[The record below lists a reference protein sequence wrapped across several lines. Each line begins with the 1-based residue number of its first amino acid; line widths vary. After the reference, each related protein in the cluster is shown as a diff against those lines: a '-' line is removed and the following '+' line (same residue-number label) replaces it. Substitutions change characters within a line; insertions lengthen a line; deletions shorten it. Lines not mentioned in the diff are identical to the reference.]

1 MKTKLFGVIVSVA
14 IGGLAS
20 IGAANAATCPVSDT
34 CVTYNV
40 FGSLA
45 DLELQY
51 SAPYVVDPGPV
62 SLGGTLYIDVTAGT
76 VISADLTIP
85 GFNFTAQS
93 ISAPAFAPLNNIYS
107 QYTVPNVTG
116 LLYELNVSSL
126 SGDLGDTGYI
136 DFIVASDQS
145 NPLIESVPKLQQGLQ
160 SFRNMRR
167 MEASFKNARA
177 LQLRFSQSLARRR
190 QRLSHA
196 IVRSTIQRL
205 GNCTN
210 PFAWSDR
217 LTISVS
223 RRGRNLASA
232 LAKIGP
238 WYALSANS
246 FSRNGN

>member
-1 MKTKLFGVIVSVA
+1 MHIKKLVLFEKGHERPIHDALLALGMLWSGPLSAGGAPRAIAEDAQPPLAERRVA
-14 IGGLAS
+14 QHTPDGHVPRIARSASRACRVFEPVCMLMRCAETVRGL
-20 IGAANAATCPVSDT
+20 VW
-34 CVTYNV
+34 
-40 FGSLA
+40 
-45 DLELQY
+45 Y
-51 SAPYVVDPGPV
+51 SACSGQLRNWNCVPLWQGLIAV
-62 SLGGTLYIDVTAGT
+62 SPDIIFRPPHYG
-76 VISADLTIP
+76 
-85 GFNFTAQS
+85 S
-93 ISAPAFAPLNNIYS
+93 ISNWLG
-107 QYTVPNVTG
+107 TKMVG
-116 LLYELNVSSL
+116 RLL
-126 SGDLGDTGYI
+126 
-136 DFIVASDQS
+136 
-145 NPLIESVPKLQQGLQ
+145 ESVPKLQQGLQ